1 MDGGENKGGRVENRI
16 DLARHFNEL
25 GFTLGAEI
33 GVADGRYSEI
43 LCQQIPDL
51 TLYCIDSW
59 AKYENWRSQ
68 EYQDSAYQKAV
79 RRLQEYGVSIIR
91 ATSVE
96 AYINLEPL
104 VEDESLDFVF
114 IDGDH
119 HFDQV
124 MTDIILWTKR
134 VKKGGIVSGHD
145 YYHHRAGGV
154 IPAVD
159 AYVAQHNL
167 KLNIIPEY
175 RGGHQDDI
183 APCWWFVK

>member
-1 MDGGENKGGRVENRI
+1 MENRI
-16 DLARHFNEL
+16 DLAKYFNEL
-25 GFTLGAEI
+25 GFKTGAEI

-51 TLYCIDSW
+51 LLYCVDPWSV
-59 AKYENWRSQ
+59 YENWRSQ
-68 EYQDSAYQKAV
+68 NYQESAYKKAV
-79 RRLQEYGVSIIR
+79 DRLSGYGVNIMR

-96 AYINLEPL
+96 AYINLEPF
-104 VEDESLDFVF
+104 VPDESLDFVF

-124 MTDIILWTKR
+124 MTDIILWSKR
-134 VKKGGIVSGHD
+134 VRKGGIVSGHD
-145 YYHHRAGGV
+145 YYHHKAGGV

-159 AYVAQHNL
+159 AYVEAHNL
-167 KLNIIPEY
+167 ALNIIPEY
-175 RGGHQDDI
+175 KGGHQDDA